1 MMVGKAVGLGFEIIS
16 KLDSYFLMTVPL
28 TFESSL
34 PLLRLVIH
42 VWMVLAVL
50 NIFFLVFS
58 FVLII
63 GDIAAPDYEKG
74 DTDQNTEDI
83 ATKNVYGTDNKWK
96 NGYMIMT
103 IVAFYIGGILL
114 FIKVKMVV
122 YCP

>member
-1 MMVGKAVGLGFEIIS
+1 
-16 KLDSYFLMTVPL
+16 
-28 TFESSL
+28 
-34 PLLRLVIH
+34 
-42 VWMVLAVL
+42 MVLAVL

-74 DTDQNTEDI
+74 DTEDI
-83 ATKNVYGTDNKWK
+83 VTKNVNGPDNKWK

-122 YCP
+122 YCPWFRGGLCNTSYYWEGDI